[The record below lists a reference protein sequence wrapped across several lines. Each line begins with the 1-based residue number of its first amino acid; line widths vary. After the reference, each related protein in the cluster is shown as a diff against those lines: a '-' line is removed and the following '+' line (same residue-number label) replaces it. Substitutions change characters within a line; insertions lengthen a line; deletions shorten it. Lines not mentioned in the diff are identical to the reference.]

1 MLHDRIAL
9 TNLADWLD
17 RVGQEHERLVRQR
30 LGGEGSELFPRLYNA
45 AEAGKRLLIALVRPP
60 CSTMRQ
66 LDAELRRF
74 CRELRVLLE
83 SVPRSDDSV
92 TLVLAEVAPHVAVS
106 WEVAEILLDSVV
118 LAVLAAEPNAPSY
131 IAITLDL
138 DAPEAVRLQIESNVP
153 EFAQSESPQA
163 RWVATTL
170 AQIGGELT
178 MTMVPFPRWLL
189 QCAATACLPIRPPP
203 LEVIHG
209 R

>member
-1 MLHDRIAL
+1 MLHERIAL
-9 TNLADWLD
+9 TCLAGWLD

-30 LGGEGSELFPRLYNA
+30 LGGEASELFPRLYNA
-45 AEAGKRLLIALVRPP
+45 AEAGKHLLIALVRPP
-60 CSTMRQ
+60 RSTMRR

-106 WEVAEILLDSVV
+106 WEVAEILLDGVV
-118 LAVLAAEPNAPSY
+118 LAVLAAVPNAPSY

-138 DAPEAVRLQIESNVP
+138 DAPEAVRLQIECDVP

-163 RWVATTL
+163 RWVANTL
-170 AQIGGELT
+170 VQIGGELT
-178 MTMVPFPRWLL
+178 TTIVPFPRWLL
-189 QCAATACLPIRPPP
+189 QCAATASPPIQLPPV
-203 LEVIHG
+203 EVIHG

>member
-9 TNLADWLD
+9 TCLADWLD

-60 CSTMRQ
+60 CCTMRQ
-66 LDAELRRF
+66 LDTELRRF

-83 SVPRSDDSV
+83 AVPRSDDSV
-92 TLVLAEVAPHVAVS
+92 TLVLAEMAPHVAVS
-106 WEVAEILLDSVV
+106 WEVAEILLDSVM
-118 LAVLAAEPNAPSY
+118 LAVLAAVTNAPSY

-138 DAPEAVRLQIESNVP
+138 DAPEAVRLQIECDVP
-153 EFAQSESPQA
+153 EFAQTESAQA
-163 RWVATTL
+163 HWVANTL

-178 MTMVPFPRWLL
+178 TTNVPFPRWLL
-189 QCAATACLPIRPPP
+189 QCGATASLPIHPPP
-203 LEVIHG
+203 LKVIHG
-209 R
+209 H

>member
-1 MLHDRIAL
+1 MHDRIAL
-9 TNLADWLD
+9 TCLADWLD

-60 CSTMRQ
+60 RSTMRR
-66 LDAELRRF
+66 LDVELRRF

-92 TLVLAEVAPHVAVS
+92 TLVLAEVAPHIAVS
-106 WEVAEILLDSVV
+106 WEVAELLLDGVV
-118 LAVLAAEPNAPSY
+118 LAVLAAVPSAPSY

-138 DAPEAVRLQIESNVP
+138 DAPEAVRLQIECDVP
-153 EFAQSESPQA
+153 EFAQSETPQA

-170 AQIGGELT
+170 VQIGGELT
-178 MTMVPFPRWLL
+178 MTIVPFPRWLL
-189 QCAATACLPIRPPP
+189 QCAATAAPPIQLPPV
-203 LEVIHG
+203 EVMHG

>member
-9 TNLADWLD
+9 IDLADWLD

-60 CSTMRQ
+60 RSTVRRF
-66 LDAELRRF
+66 DAELRRF

-83 SVPRSDDSV
+83 SVPRSDKSV
-92 TLVLAEVAPHVAVS
+92 TLVLADVAPHVAVS
-106 WEVAEILLDSVV
+106 CEVAELLLDGVV
-118 LAVLAAEPNAPSY
+118 LAVLAAVPNAPSY

-138 DAPEAVRLQIESNVP
+138 DAPEAVRLQIECDVP
-153 EFAQSESPQA
+153 AFAQTESPQA

-178 MTMVPFPRWLL
+178 MTVVPFPRWLL
-189 QCAATACLPIRPPP
+189 QCATTAAPPIQLPPV
-203 LEVIHG
+203 EVIHG